1 MRLEN
6 RNTETEDVIR
16 GRLAQAIVECDSMS
30 DYDFLI
36 INDDLQDAVRQV
48 HAIIQNEHYRISRN
62 NTIINAMKTELELFS
77 KGE

>member
-1 MRLEN
+1 
-6 RNTETEDVIR
+6 
-16 GRLAQAIVECDSMS
+16 MS

-36 INDDLQDAVRQV
+36 INDELKEAVNQV
-48 HAIIQNEHYRISRN
+48 HEIIQNEHYRISRN